1 MNEVQKLKA
10 KLSKQSLSYSTKR
23 SKVTYFIAQKKS
35 REEFEPPLG
44 NIIDKAHV
52 ESLHLKN
59 NACALAHWYL
69 LLEVFEI
76 SNLPDSIK
84 LFSQVPSNSPI
95 ARYICEMK
103 TKCGLSSLAKR
114 IVR

>member
-1 MNEVQKLKA
+1 M
-10 KLSKQSLSYSTKR
+10 
-23 SKVTYFIAQKKS
+23 TYFIAQKKS
-35 REEFEPPLG
+35 REESEPPLG

-52 ESLHLKN
+52 EPLHLKN

-95 ARYICEMK
+95 ARYISKMK
-103 TKCGLSSLAKR
+103 TNSLLISRSYFNSTIGVKTTPLGR
-114 IVR
+114 VKIVE